1 MTGRHDT
8 WMPLFVADYLK
19 DTRHLSGAEHGAY
32 LLLLM
37 HAWTND
43 GAIPD
48 DDVRLAR
55 IACLTPKEW
64 RAARDAVLA
73 FWVYSDKGFRHKRVD
88 QELARAT
95 ANIEQRAAAGR
106 ASAEARK
113 RQRTGNGRSTDVATD
128 AQRNGRPSPSPLD
141 SLTTFESS
149 DTNVSGA
156 EAPGLPLGDTPEQPR
171 TDPDRHAWGEAVRLL
186 TEQGAMTQAKA
197 RSFFGKLIRDN
208 GLQAKDLLGS
218 LATALANQTGDPQA
232 YLTKAAQAVA
242 KRKAPT
248 LAIHPLTNLPIE
260 PSWGG

>member
-1 MTGRHDT
+1 MTARADT

-43 GAIPD
+43 GLIPV

-55 IACLTPKEW
+55 IACLSPKEW
-64 RAARDAVLA
+64 RAAKDAVLE
-73 FWVYSDKGFRHKRVD
+73 FWTFCDNGFRHKRVD
-88 QELARAT
+88 QELARASE
-95 ANIEQRAAAGR
+95 NIEQRRAAGR

-113 RQRTGNGRSTDVATD
+113 RQRKGNGRSTGAATEGSTD
-128 AQRNGRPSPSPLD
+128 AQRNGRPLPLP

-156 EAPGLPLGDTPEQPR
+156 EAPGLPLGDDPAPAR
-171 TDPDRHAWGEAVRLL
+171 TDPDRHAWNEAVRLL
-186 TEQGAMTQAKA
+186 TEQGGVTEAKA

-208 GLQAKDLLGS
+208 ALQAKDLLGS

-232 YLTKAAQAVA
+232 YLTAAAKAVA
-242 KRKAPT
+242 KRREQPKPGT
-248 LAIHPLTNLPIE
+248 VDL
-260 PSWGG
+260 GYC